1 MRDTHV
7 VLSETPL
14 VQGRDYTALCGA
26 VVVKAEF
33 GFMGDM
39 EMSAVKVLFKQ
50 GCETCVSLVN
60 SVKGLRY
67 IYGAIDGQAYHDA
80 QVKAAQRKLEKA
92 REKAKNQDIPQV
104 TE

>member
-1 MRDTHV
+1 MNTHIL
-7 VLSETPL
+7 LSESPL
-14 VQGRDYTALCGA
+14 ISGSDYTALCGA
-26 VVVKAEF
+26 LVVKAEF

-39 EMSAVKVLFKQ
+39 EMSAIKVRFTH

-60 SVKGLRY
+60 EEKRLRY

-104 TE
+104 AE